1 MCGAAAIQWARR
13 PRKKAPLSHRQLDRC
28 SRGSFRS
35 WNKAPP
41 SPISWAQDTFKSINK
56 AGDTTMFTNTK
67 ITLAAAFILGAVS
80 SGLAGNIETNSRE
93 AQGAITCPALEGYP
107 DCHPDD
113 RASPSVYSTHS
124 RRPVSDRSRH

>member
-1 MCGAAAIQWARR
+1 
-13 PRKKAPLSHRQLDRC
+13 
-28 SRGSFRS
+28 
-35 WNKAPP
+35 
-41 SPISWAQDTFKSINK
+41 
-56 AGDTTMFTNTK
+56 MFTNTK

-113 RASPSVYSTHS
+113 RALWTGHSTNS
-124 RRPVSDRSRH
+124 RRSVSGRSRH